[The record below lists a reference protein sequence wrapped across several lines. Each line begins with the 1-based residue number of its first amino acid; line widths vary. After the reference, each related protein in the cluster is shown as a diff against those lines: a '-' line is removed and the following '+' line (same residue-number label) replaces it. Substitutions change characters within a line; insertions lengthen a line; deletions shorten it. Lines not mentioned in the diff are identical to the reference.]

1 MTLVNLAEA
10 LELFLQVCLY
20 RQLWMQTDWPSLGER
35 QGFAVVTRVT
45 PSDLFVSRRRLP
57 MLSGVLQE
65 RLLEGG
71 ELLCKARVYSGRS
84 ARARAQH
91 PFQVMEECL
100 C

>member
-1 MTLVNLAEA
+1 M
-10 LELFLQVCLY
+10 
-20 RQLWMQTDWPSLGER
+20 P
-35 QGFAVVTRVT
+35 
-45 PSDLFVSRRRLP
+45 
-57 MLSGVLQE
+57 SGVLQD

-84 ARARAQH
+84 ARRRAQH